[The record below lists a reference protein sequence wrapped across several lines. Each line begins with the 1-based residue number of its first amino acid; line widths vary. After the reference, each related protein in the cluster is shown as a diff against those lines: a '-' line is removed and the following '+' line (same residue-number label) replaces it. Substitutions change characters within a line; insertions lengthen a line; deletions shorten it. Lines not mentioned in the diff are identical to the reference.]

1 MKIINRYIKQNKIKN
16 TIFSLFLILL
26 VINYVYGYRF
36 SIPVIDNLVY
46 KNTYYLLIIL
56 WILVV
61 WLWQLK
67 KKLLVEI
74 GFFLLL
80 FSCFYQ
86 LLDKRIVAEILMS
99 YCLLVFLTATII
111 IIFESL
117 RDE

>member
-16 TIFSLFLILL
+16 IIFSLFLILL

-67 KKLLVEI
+67 KKLLIEV

>member
-1 MKIINRYIKQNKIKN
+1 MKILNRYIKQNKIKN
-16 TIFSLFLILL
+16 IIFSLFLILL
-26 VINYVYGYRF
+26 VFNYVYGYRF

-46 KNTYYLLIIL
+46 KNTYYLLIVL

-67 KKLLVEI
+67 KKLLIKI
-74 GFFLLL
+74 GFFLFL

-111 IIFESL
+111 LIIESL